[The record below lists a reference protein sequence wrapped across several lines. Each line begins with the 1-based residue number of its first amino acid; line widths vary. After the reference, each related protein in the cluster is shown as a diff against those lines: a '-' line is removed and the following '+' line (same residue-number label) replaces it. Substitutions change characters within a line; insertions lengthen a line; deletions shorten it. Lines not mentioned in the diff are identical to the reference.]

1 MSDPSADEEPDPGVG
16 GPDEV
21 DAAAADEQDART
33 EKPGW
38 IDRFV
43 WQTLWKVVAVGLAT
57 TVLVWGAVR
66 MQDLLLLV
74 IVAMFFA
81 LAMIPAVTYM
91 HRRWRW
97 RRGAAVGAIY
107 VGTAVFVVAL
117 VLVLIPG
124 IVEFADQVRDR
135 GSGWVD
141 GLNEWAQRSFGSTL
155 IDRSTAIDA
164 SQITGTRLTQWAG
177 NVLGLAS
184 SGIGLV
190 FNVATVALFAF
201 YFAADAPRIERA
213 ILSRMPPHRQQKW
226 GWVWDTAVEQTGSY
240 FYSRMLLMAING
252 ILYFGVML
260 AVGMPVVY
268 ALPLSVF
275 QAFMAAFIPAVGTY
289 IGAAVAILV
298 TLAVQGFGAAVV
310 LLVWTVVYQQVENY
324 FLSPRLVSSTMNING
339 AVAFGSALAGA
350 ALAGPI
356 GAFMGPVVAALVT
369 SIASNSGKTYDVV
382 YRSKYEEPWGEGEEV
397 AAT

>member
-1 MSDPSADEEPDPGVG
+1 MTYPMPGEEPDPGVG
-16 GPDEV
+16 GPNEL
-21 DAAAADEQDART
+21 DAAAHEQRPND
-33 EKPGW
+33 EKPVW

-66 MQDLLLLV
+66 MRQLLLLV
-74 IVAMFFA
+74 IVSVFFA

-97 RRGAAVGAIY
+97 RRGAAVGVIY
-107 VGTAVFVVAL
+107 AGLVAFVVAL

-124 IVEFADQVRDR
+124 IVEFADQVRAR

-141 GLNEWAQRSFGSTL
+141 GLNDWALTNLGSTL
-155 IDRSTAIDA
+155 IDSGTAIDA
-164 SQITGTRLTQWAG
+164 SSATGIRLTEWAE

-190 FNVATVALFAF
+190 FNLATIALFTF

-213 ILSRMPPHRQQKW
+213 LLSRMPPHRQQKW
-226 GWVWDTAVEQTGSY
+226 GWVWDTAVEQTGAY
-240 FYSRMLLMAING
+240 FYSRLLLMAING
-252 ILYFGVML
+252 TLFFGVMAL
-260 AVGMPVVY
+260 VGMPVVY

-275 QAFMAAFIPAVGTY
+275 QAFMAEFIPAVGTY
-289 IGAAVAILV
+289 IGAAVPILV

-310 LLVWTVVYQQVENY
+310 LLVWTVIYQQLENY
-324 FLSPRLVSSTMNING
+324 LLSPRLVATTMSING
-339 AVAFGSALAGA
+339 GVAFGSALAGA

-356 GAFMGPVVAALVT
+356 GAFMAPVVAALIT
-369 SIASNSGKTYDVV
+369 SIGSNSGKFYDVV
-382 YRSKYEEPWGEGEEV
+382 YRSKYEEPWGDGEV
-397 AAT
+397 TLT